1 VASALRYLAKQVM
14 SGCYPETRSAGAEA
28 VRGHLTGARGI
39 GEPMILRFLADVPGV
54 NKNTVTEH
62 LAILK
67 ASGDYVRII
76 ETVVTAMCR
85 R

>member
-1 VASALRYLAKQVM
+1 
-14 SGCYPETRSAGAEA
+14 
-28 VRGHLTGARGI
+28 
-39 GEPMILRFLADVPGV
+39 MILRFLADVPGV